1 MESKRR
7 PGRPRLYE
15 ERTSARLRAGMLERI
30 RTAATHDGLTTQ
42 AWIAAALEA
51 AVHHSELERRRSE
64 ERL

>member
-1 MESKRR
+1 MDTKRR

-30 RTAATHDGLTTQ
+30 RTAAAHDGLTVQ
-42 AWIAAALEA
+42 AWIAAELEA
-51 AVHHSELERRRSE
+51 AVQRSELERRRSE